1 MSHNDLPVSIQ
12 PEVEDE
18 EESLKYLDIV
28 QKTAENAVPYVS
40 KAYDY
45 AKDNSGTL
53 KPSMETTEG
62 TLKTVFDP
70 AVDTFH
76 DVPVN
81 VLKFFDRKIA
91 ESVSKAKSIS
101 VASDTKNDVGV
112 VETASG
118 LAKTAYT
125 EIEPTAKEMLVKY
138 EPVAE
143 EHAASAWQSVNKVPL
158 FHGVANAVIPT
169 AGYVSEKYNQ
179 TVQQTSEEGYKASSY
194 LPLVPTE
201 KIAKVFKAPDQEEE
215 EEEEEEEKER
225 VVHSGAEGAV
235 HGD

>member
-81 VLKFFDRKIA
+81 VLKFFDR
-91 ESVSKAKSIS
+91 
-101 VASDTKNDVGV
+101 V